1 MAKVHKAHKSSKKY
15 SFQKKH
21 ISMKTLL
28 IVLAVI
34 VVAGVGLKI
43 AYDNY
48 VYGEFEVS
56 APSNEQLNNIADNWA
71 ILDTHTD
78 KFMNYYALMGAADGT
93 DGAGNVVLLY
103 TGREDLEEVSIQVI
117 DVNNNDTE
125 TEAAAFGEFAR
136 TNLTNFIN
144 GVAPWGQATKRV
156 VGHNGN
162 VIVSVLDQDP
172 EALDGAVLADV
183 IAEIEA
189 IIAEGPVV
197 VEEAPVEEAPV
208 EEAPETTEEVPAE

>member
-15 SFQKKH
+15 GFQKKH

-28 IVLAVI
+28 IILAV
-34 VVAGVGLKI
+34 VVVVGIGLKV
-43 AYDNY
+43 AYDDY
-48 VYGEFEVS
+48 HYGEFQVA

-78 KFMNYYALMGAADGT
+78 KFMNYYTLMGATDGT

-103 TGREDLEEVSIQVI
+103 TGNENLEEVSIQVI
-117 DVNNNDTE
+117 DINNDN
-125 TEAAAFGEFAR
+125 AAEPTAAGAFAR
-136 TNLTNFIN
+136 TSLTDFIN
-144 GVAPWGQATKRV
+144 GVAPWGAVTKQV
-156 VGHNGN
+156 MAQNGN
-162 VIVSVLDQDP
+162 VIISILDQNA

-189 IIAEGPVV
+189 IIAQGPVV
-197 VEEAPVEEAPV
+197 VEEAPAE
-208 EEAPETTEEVPAE
+208 ETTEEVPAE